1 MIELL
6 DQIKKLGLNEYEA
19 KAYLTLSRLGVAEIS
34 AISNMAGIP
43 RARVYDVLLSLEK
56 KGFVLKK
63 AVKPI
68 QYEVLPIGEVAA
80 GLERKMKKELEYELS
95 ELGKLKGLLE
105 KRMAFKEM
113 KGSEGEAVWLVQGRE
128 NIYSKIAREME
139 NCRESVLISS
149 SKEGIRRKNDAFMA
163 KLAELKGKGVAV
175 KFEEN
180 NNNSRF
186 VVFDNT
192 SIMLFLHPETV
203 NNDEEKAVL
212 INSPYL
218 TNYFKSPEK

>member
-34 AISNMAGIP
+34 AISGMAGIP

-80 GLERKMKKELEYELS
+80 GLERKMKKELEFELS
-95 ELGKLKGLLE
+95 ELGKLRGLLE

-113 KGSEGEAVWLVQGRE
+113 KGSEGEAVWLVQGRG
-128 NIYSKIAREME
+128 NIYAKIAREME
-139 NCRESVLISS
+139 NCRESVLIYS

-163 KLAELKGKGVAV
+163 KLAELKGKGLEV
-175 KFEEN
+175 KMEEN
-180 NNNSRF
+180 DNNQRF
-186 VVFDNT
+186 VVFDNN
-192 SIMLFLHPETV
+192 SIMLFLHPESV
-203 NNDEEKAVL
+203 GDDEEKAVL

-218 TNYFKSPEK
+218 TRHFRSMGK